1 MSAIPTVP
9 GGKNHTS
16 AFAEAAGTETAHE
29 ACLDMSKALAA
40 VGMRVLTD
48 GEFLSQVCPVM
59 LFHLR
64 HHLSVAIE
72 VSEIGFLYQE
82 EVVSET
88 NHPPWLFPNCL

>member
-9 GGKNHTS
+9 GGKNHTP

-48 GEFLSQVCPVM
+48 GEFLSQVCPMM
-59 LFHLR
+59 LFRTSIFILCKQVK
-64 HHLSVAIE
+64 LAFEKEKKSW
-72 VSEIGFLYQE
+72 SD
-82 EVVSET
+82 
-88 NHPPWLFPNCL
+88 